1 MAFLIVPTPTR
12 AYRRLSHGETII
24 ESFDELM
31 ALQDR
36 IECDLYIMLPDEYGQ
51 RRVVLYDP

>member
-1 MAFLIVPTPTR
+1 MAFVIVATPTR
-12 AYRRLSHGETII
+12 AFHRLKEGETVVD
-24 ESFDELM
+24 SFDELM